1 MDTAI
6 KWPRCTRGWIPGS
19 SISEGLQPQN
29 VTQNQ
34 MIRWLLKPLVFLGAL
49 VPAAYLIRQLLAGN
63 LGADPLAEI
72 TNGPGLWALRFL
84 AATLAMTPLRRLSG
98 RNEVIRFRRMIGLFA
113 FFYGSLHVSV
123 FIVAD
128 RLASLGFP
136 SSLSWSTI
144 RDLAAS
150 SATEVYKRP
159 YIAVGFTSWLI
170 MFALALTSTT
180 GMIRR
185 LGGKRWQA
193 LHRLVYGAAIAAVV
207 HYWWSVKADVRNPRA
222 YAIVMTALLAFRIV
236 VWMRKYGRSRPRTL
250 GQRTLRAESPD
261 AC

>member
-1 MDTAI
+1 M
-6 KWPRCTRGWIPGS
+6 
-19 SISEGLQPQN
+19 
-29 VTQNQ
+29 TQNQ
-34 MIRWLLKPLVFLGAL
+34 TIRWLLKPLVFLAAL
-49 VPAAYLIRQLLAGN
+49 VPAAHLIRQLLAGT

-72 TNGPGLWALRFL
+72 TNGTGLWALRFL
-84 AATLAMTPLRRLSG
+84 AVTLAITPLRRLSG

-136 SSLSWSTI
+136 NPLNWATI
-144 RDLAAS
+144 RDLGAS
-150 SATEVYKRP
+150 VATEVYKRP

-170 MFALALTSTT
+170 MVALALTSTT

-193 LHRLVYGAAIAAVV
+193 LHRLVYGAAIAGVV

-222 YAIVMTALLAFRIV
+222 YAIVIGALLTFRLA
-236 VWMRKYGRSRPRTL
+236 VWMRKYAALQPQAIGRRTAKA
-250 GQRTLRAESPD
+250 QRPD